1 MRPSK
6 PRSAS
11 SSSVDSV
18 EALRSQSSSSTSSIL
33 PGAKCSFDLPLDHLV
48 DDDPEGH
55 AVAAAALELGEEADR
70 DLGRHGDR
78 VVLASHLDPAAV
90 EDHAVVALDEGGVLA
105 GFEESCVLGVS
116 RIVHRCSSQLGH
128 GPILRS
134 SEGASCGCN
143 ARPRHPRGV
152 EEEQGI
158 YRDEVTTIMWKFA
171 DINIA
176 VREILRYLQGDDDE
190 WEEEEEGRSS
200 VTRERAR
207 GARGRELSAAHAG

>member
-105 GFEESCVLGVS
+105 GLEESCVLGVS

-128 GPILRS
+128 GPILRGQKGHLA
-134 SEGASCGCN
+134 GATSV
-143 ARPRHPRGV
+143 RHARGV

-158 YRDEVTTIMWKFA
+158 YRDEVTTIMWKLA
-171 DINIA
+171 DIDIA

-190 WEEEEEGRSS
+190 WEEEEE
-200 VTRERAR
+200 EDPPDA
-207 GARGRELSAAHAG
+207 